1 MKNSF
6 LTLFAIIAFPLF
18 VQAQTVPRKAVAEH
32 FTNSWCSVCAS
43 LNPALYATLRN
54 NPNVLHISY
63 FPSAPYSGCQIN
75 RFNTAGNDTRTR
87 YYDAYGSTP
96 KVVLQGST
104 LISGGSFS
112 SVSLFNSIQNQTT
125 PIELKVDTRL
135 SGTDSVRV
143 RVVIRKVG
151 EYSTTSL
158 QLYGI
163 ITTDTLL
170 FNAQNGER
178 SHYNVFRTALNGNSG
193 TSVAVPAAIGDSL
206 VLNYKMANDANW
218 GKVSAT
224 FLLQTTNRAI
234 VQAERATIGRNVIS
248 GISNKYSTAK
258 AFLFNHTEKTIIA
271 NGITSPTLLLITDLT
286 GREVLRTTLSDTKP
300 ISLAGL
306 PKGLYQAIAP
316 ELKQF
321 KKIVVQ

>member
-1 MKNSF
+1 MKNRI
-6 LTLFAIIAFPLF
+6 LNLVAIFAFPLLL
-18 VQAQTVPRKAVAEH
+18 QAQTVPQKAVAEH
-32 FTNSWCSVCAS
+32 FTNSWCSICAS
-43 LNPALYATLRN
+43 VNPTLYTTLRN
-54 NPNVLHISY
+54 NPNVIHISY
-63 FPSAPYSGCQIN
+63 FPSSPYSGCQIN

-151 EYSTTSL
+151 EYSTTSV

-193 TSVAVPAAIGDSL
+193 TSITVPAAIGDSL
-206 VLNYKMANDANW
+206 VLNYKMTNNTAW
-218 GKVSAT
+218 GRVSAT

-248 GISNKYSTAK
+248 SISNKYSTAK
-258 AFLFNHTEKTIIA
+258 AFYFNQTEKLIIGNA
-271 NGITSPTLLLITDLT
+271 IVNPALILVTDIT
-286 GREVLRTTLSDTKP
+286 GKEVLRGTITNYKS
-300 ISLAGL
+300 ISLASL
-306 PKGLYQAIAP
+306 PKGIYQAIAP

-321 KKIVVQ
+321 KKIVVR

>member
-1 MKNSF
+1 MKKYLYS
-6 LTLFAIIAFPLF
+6 LAILFALPFLL
-18 VQAQTVPRKAVAEH
+18 QAQSVPRKAVAEH
-32 FTNSWCSVCAS
+32 FTNSWCSICAGV
-43 LNPALYATLRN
+43 NPTLYATLRN

-63 FPSAPYSGCQIN
+63 FPSSPYSGCQIN

-112 SVSLFNSIQNQTT
+112 SVSLFNSIQNQTSA
-125 PIELKVDTRL
+125 IGLKVVTSG

-143 RVVIRKVG
+143 RVVITKVG
-151 EYSTTSL
+151 DLSETSL

-163 ITTDTLL
+163 ITTDTLQ

-178 SHYNVFRTALNGNSG
+178 THYNVFRTALNGNSG
-193 TSVAVPAAIGDSL
+193 TTIQVPSAIGDSL
-206 VLNYKMANDANW
+206 VLNYRMATDVNW
-218 GKVSAT
+218 GRVSAT

-234 VQAERATIGRNVIS
+234 VQAERASIGRNVIS
-248 GISNKYSTAK
+248 SISNKYSNAK
-258 AFLFNHTEKTIIA
+258 WFAYNAQEMK
-271 NGITSPTLLLITDLT
+271 ITSVGNTASTLIVITDLT
-286 GREVLRTTLSDTKP
+286 GREVMRSILTGNNP
-300 ISLAGL
+300 ISLAKL
-306 PKGLYQAIAP
+306 PKGIYQAIAP
-316 ELKQF
+316 ELKQN

>member
-1 MKNSF
+1 MKKYLYSMAI
-6 LTLFAIIAFPLF
+6 LFALPLF
-18 VQAQTVPRKAVAEH
+18 LHAQSVPRKAVAEH
-32 FTNSWCSVCAS
+32 FTNSWCSVCAAT
-43 LNPALYATLRN
+43 NPVLYATLRN

-63 FPSAPYSGCQIN
+63 FPSSPYSGCQIN

-112 SVSLFNSIQNQTT
+112 SASLFNSIQNQTSALL
-125 PIELKVDTRL
+125 IKVETGM
-135 SGTDSVRV
+135 SAMDSIRV
-143 RVVIRKVG
+143 RVVISKVSD
-151 EYSTTSL
+151 YSETSL

-178 SHYNVFRTALNGNSG
+178 THYNVFRTVLNDNSG
-193 TSVAVPAAIGDSL
+193 TSVQVPAAVGDSL
-206 VLNYKMANDANW
+206 VFNFKMGNNATW
-218 GKVSAT
+218 GRVSST
-224 FLLQTTNRAI
+224 FFLQTANRAI

-248 GISNKYSTAK
+248 SVSNKYSNAK
-258 AFLFNHTEKTIIA
+258 AFTYNVQEKKIVSDGSTNA
-271 NGITSPTLLLITDLT
+271 TLILITDLT
-286 GREVLRTTLSDTKP
+286 GREVMRSTLTANSP
-300 ISLAGL
+300 ISLANL

-316 ELKQF
+316 ELKQH
-321 KKIVVQ
+321 KKIAIL